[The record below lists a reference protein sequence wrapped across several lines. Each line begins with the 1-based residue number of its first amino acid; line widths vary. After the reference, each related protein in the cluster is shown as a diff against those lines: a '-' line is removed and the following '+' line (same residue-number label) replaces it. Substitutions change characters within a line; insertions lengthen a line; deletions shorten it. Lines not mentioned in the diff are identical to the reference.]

1 MGYNYNNTITISTSG
16 PKNEMNARWALQ
28 NTLEG
33 KALVYNEC
41 IKPLVGN
48 RPLCEGVTLRL
59 GDKPEQEAD
68 TEVFLVPGI
77 NDDGEA
83 VLLIRCR
90 SCDEEMPLCENES
103 LDEEPE
109 RSSVPAYTRI
119 SSRWVKKNWR
129 QSDWTRIADE
139 IICWRHLIRLIG
151 CPRTMMKRH
160 GIRTVI
166 SWAGTFREYGFAHMR
181 IWI

>member
-1 MGYNYNNTITISTSG
+1 MEYNYNNTMTISTSG

-48 RPLCEGVTLRL
+48 RPQRG
-59 GDKPEQEAD
+59 
-68 TEVFLVPGI
+68 
-77 NDDGEA
+77 
-83 VLLIRCR
+83 
-90 SCDEEMPLCENES
+90 
-103 LDEEPE
+103 
-109 RSSVPAYTRI
+109 I
-119 SSRWVKKNWR
+119 SSRWGKKNWR

-166 SWAGTFREYGFAHMR
+166 SWAGTLHGLAERLGYVLFYYIEEATT
-181 IWI
+181 I